1 MTAECDAMHGA
12 LMRRADALEG
22 CAEGS
27 DEEAELRAIVD
38 AIEAYESG
46 PLANWQG
53 AGRERVGGL
62 GAGKTTVSQ
71 YYLTQSIRHRQFP
84 VPMVPRRALPLG
96 AARSLGRLVSRKA
109 PLLFDQLARE
119 DALVSSG
126 WTDRTGKSIDA
137 DTITGSWRRAPP
149 ARE

>member
-46 PLANWQG
+46 PL
-53 AGRERVGGL
+53 GGK
-62 GAGKTTVSQ
+62 G
-71 YYLTQSIRHRQFP
+71 
-84 VPMVPRRALPLG
+84 
-96 AARSLGRLVSRKA
+96 
-109 PLLFDQLARE
+109 
-119 DALVSSG
+119 
-126 WTDRTGKSIDA
+126 
-137 DTITGSWRRAPP
+137 
-149 ARE
+149 

>member
-1 MTAECDAMHGA
+1 MPSMIMA
-12 LMRRADALEG
+12 LADHNFTTFRARCREDHSQSVL
-22 CAEGS
+22 S
-27 DEEAELRAIVD
+27 DPIDTPSAI
-38 AIEAYESG
+38 
-46 PLANWQG
+46 PL
-53 AGRERVGGL
+53 
-62 GAGKTTVSQ
+62 
-71 YYLTQSIRHRQFP
+71 
-84 VPMVPRRALPLG
+84 PMVPRRALPLG